1 MEAETFAIYST
12 AYGVAMAYE
21 KFLDPRDDGFERRTG
36 DRLAAP
42 GARQQSWIQDRGG
55 ESAAQSRRK
64 NQ

>member
-21 KFLDPRDDGFERRTG
+21 KFLDPRHDGFERRIG
-36 DRLAAP
+36 DRLTAP
-42 GARQQSWIQDRGG
+42 GARQQSWIQNPQRQT
-55 ESAAQSRRK
+55 AAQSRRK